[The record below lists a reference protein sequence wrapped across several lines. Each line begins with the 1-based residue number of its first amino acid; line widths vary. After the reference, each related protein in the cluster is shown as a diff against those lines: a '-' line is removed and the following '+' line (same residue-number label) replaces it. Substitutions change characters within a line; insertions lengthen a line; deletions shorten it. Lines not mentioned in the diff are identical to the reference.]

1 MSIQD
6 RDNFPRKRA
15 KEKAPPVEQKSAAS
29 HFAQW
34 PWKTVIRDIFCWT
47 VLALT
52 LLIVFQYF
60 QSFQSFNQPHTQP
73 AGNSLVTI
81 TGPTGCGVL
90 PQHGS
95 AYLIDPSVMKRTD
108 VLYAGLEI
116 HNDYD
121 HPMVAVLSDP
131 AGVQQLLALSIHAG
145 NTLQLSVP
153 VGKYAMQVLV
163 GSDWCNLDKGF
174 TDGAIVSVAG
184 GISIDAGSTTSMQF
198 SGSGLRPVQLALA
211 YSQSQPA
218 SVHEVQQPAE
228 IIGSGKMEL
237 KQTRDGHYFSSGT
250 VNGAPVVFMVD
261 TGATVVSISAEIAA
275 RAGIRECAPR
285 QVLTANG
292 QVNACVAT
300 VPEVTFGSFR
310 LTQVDVMVM
319 PNMPGDAL
327 LGMNV
332 LRNFRIEQAG
342 KVMRIST
349 P

>member
-6 RDNFPRKRA
+6 RDYFHRKRD
-15 KEKAPPVEQKSAAS
+15 KEKTRPMEQKSAAS
-29 HFAQW
+29 HSAQW
-34 PWKTVIRDIFCWT
+34 PWKTVIRDIFCWI

-60 QSFQSFNQPHTQP
+60 QSFSQPYAQP
-73 AGNSLVTI
+73 VGNSLITI
-81 TGPTGCGVL
+81 TEPAGCGVL

-145 NTLQLSVP
+145 NSLQLSVP

-184 GISIDAGSTTSMQF
+184 
-198 SGSGLRPVQLALA
+198 
-211 YSQSQPA
+211 
-218 SVHEVQQPAE
+218 
-228 IIGSGKMEL
+228 
-237 KQTRDGHYFSSGT
+237 
-250 VNGAPVVFMVD
+250 
-261 TGATVVSISAEIAA
+261 
-275 RAGIRECAPR
+275 
-285 QVLTANG
+285 
-292 QVNACVAT
+292 
-300 VPEVTFGSFR
+300 
-310 LTQVDVMVM
+310 
-319 PNMPGDAL
+319 
-327 LGMNV
+327 
-332 LRNFRIEQAG
+332 
-342 KVMRIST
+342 
-349 P
+349 

>member
-6 RDNFPRKRA
+6 RDNFPRKRD
-15 KEKAPPVEQKSAAS
+15 KEKARPTEQKSAAS
-29 HFAQW
+29 HAAQW
-34 PWKTVIRDIFCWT
+34 PWKAVIRDIFCWT

-60 QSFQSFNQPHTQP
+60 QSFQSSNQPHVQP
-73 AGNSLVTI
+73 AGNSLVTM
-81 TGPTGCGVL
+81 TGSTGCGVL

-116 HNDYD
+116 HNDHD

-145 NTLQLSVP
+145 NALQLSVP

-163 GSDWCNLDKGF
+163 GSDWCNLKKGF

-184 GISIDAGSTTSMQF
+184 GISVDAGSTTSLQF

-218 SVHEVQQPAE
+218 SVQEVQQPAAV
-228 IIGSGKMEL
+228 IGSGKMEL

>member
-6 RDNFPRKRA
+6 RDYLHRKRV
-15 KEKAPPVEQKSAAS
+15 KEKTQSTEQKAAPS
-29 HFAQW
+29 HSTQW
-34 PWKTVIRDIFCWT
+34 PWKTVVRDILCWT

-52 LLIVFQYF
+52 LLTVFQYF
-60 QSFQSFNQPHTQP
+60 QSFSQPYTQP
-73 AGNSLVTI
+73 ASNSLVTI
-81 TGPTGCGVL
+81 TGPTGCGAL
-90 PQHGS
+90 PQHGA

-116 HNDYD
+116 QNNYD
-121 HPMVAVLSDP
+121 HPMVAVLWDS
-131 AGVQQLLALSIHAG
+131 AGVQQQLALSIHAG
-145 NTLQLSVP
+145 NSLQLSVP
-153 VGKYAMQVLV
+153 VGKYGMQVLV
-163 GSDWCNLDKGF
+163 GSDWCNLKKGF

-218 SVHEVQQPAE
+218 SVQEVQQPAE
-228 IIGSGKMEL
+228 VIGSGKMEL
-237 KQTRDGHYFSSGT
+237 KQTRDGHYFSPGT

-261 TGATVVSISAEIAA
+261 TGATVVSISAGIAA

-300 VPEVTFGSFR
+300 VAEVTFGSFR

>member
-1 MSIQD
+1 
-6 RDNFPRKRA
+6 
-15 KEKAPPVEQKSAAS
+15 
-29 HFAQW
+29 
-34 PWKTVIRDIFCWT
+34 
-47 VLALT
+47 
-52 LLIVFQYF
+52 
-60 QSFQSFNQPHTQP
+60 
-73 AGNSLVTI
+73 
-81 TGPTGCGVL
+81 
-90 PQHGS
+90 
-95 AYLIDPSVMKRTD
+95 
-108 VLYAGLEI
+108 
-116 HNDYD
+116 
-121 HPMVAVLSDP
+121 SDP

-145 NTLQLSVP
+145 NALQLSVP

-163 GSDWCNLDKGF
+163 GSDWCNLKKGF

-184 GISIDAGSTTSMQF
+184 GISVDAGSTTSLQF

-218 SVHEVQQPAE
+218 SVQEVQQPAAV
-228 IIGSGKMEL
+228 IGSGKMEL

>member
-1 MSIQD
+1 M
-6 RDNFPRKRA
+6 
-15 KEKAPPVEQKSAAS
+15 
-29 HFAQW
+29 
-34 PWKTVIRDIFCWT
+34 IRDIFCWT

-60 QSFQSFNQPHTQP
+60 QSFQSFSQPHVQP

-81 TGPTGCGVL
+81 TGSTGCGVL

-121 HPMVAVLSDP
+121 HPMVALLSDP

-163 GSDWCNLDKGF
+163 GSDWCNLKKGF

-184 GISIDAGSTTSMQF
+184 GISVDAGSTTSMQF

-218 SVHEVQQPAE
+218 SVQEVQQPAE
-228 IIGSGKMEL
+228 VIGSRKMEL

-275 RAGIRECAPR
+275 RAGIWECAPR

>member
-6 RDNFPRKRA
+6 RDYLHRKRD
-15 KEKAPPVEQKSAAS
+15 KEKIRHTEQKAAAS
-29 HFAQW
+29 HSTQW
-34 PWKTVIRDIFCWT
+34 SWKTVIRDIFCWT

-60 QSFQSFNQPHTQP
+60 QSFNQPYAQLTS
-73 AGNSLVTI
+73 NSLVTI
-81 TGPTGCGVL
+81 TGLTGCGAL
-90 PQHGS
+90 PQHGA

-116 HNDYD
+116 QNDYD

-131 AGVQQLLALSIHAG
+131 AGIQQLLALSIHAG
-145 NTLQLSVP
+145 NSLKLSVP
-153 VGKYAMQVLV
+153 VGKYGMQVLV
-163 GSDWCNLDKGF
+163 GSDWCNLATGF
-174 TDGAIVSVAG
+174 TDGAAVSVAG
-184 GISIDAGSTTSMQF
+184 GITVDAGSTTSMQF
-198 SGSGLRPVQLALA
+198 SGSGLRPIQLVLA

-218 SVHEVQQPAE
+218 SVQEVQQPAE
-228 IIGSGKMEL
+228 VIGSGKMEL

-250 VNGAPVVFMVD
+250 VNGAPVVFMID
-261 TGATVVSISAEIAA
+261 TGATIVSVSAEIAA

-292 QVNACVAT
+292 QVSACVAT
-300 VPEVTFGSFR
+300 VPELTFGSFR
-310 LTQVDVMVM
+310 FTQVDVMVM

-332 LRNFRIEQAG
+332 LRNFCIEQAG
-342 KVMRIST
+342 KVMRISA

>member
-6 RDNFPRKRA
+6 RDDFPRKRD
-15 KEKAPPVEQKSAAS
+15 KEKARPTEQKSAAS
-29 HFAQW
+29 HAAQW

-60 QSFQSFNQPHTQP
+60 QSFQSFSQSHVQP
-73 AGNSLVTI
+73 AGNSLVTM
-81 TGPTGCGVL
+81 TGSTGCGVL

-184 GISIDAGSTTSMQF
+184 GISVDAGSTTSMQF

-218 SVHEVQQPAE
+218 SVQEVLQPAE

-310 LTQVDVMVM
+310 FTQVDVMVM